1 MFPESE
7 SLSHWQQNDYK
18 VLGPSVTENPDFS
31 KVSAIQNMPV
41 TSVICEP
48 SKNSSVR
55 VGNDN
60 DNDATICVKGYAFSG
75 GGNKIA
81 RVDVSVD
88 GGKTW
93 TEATL
98 QNQVGQNLESWLNDK
113 KNLLHNECSMN
124 GSNYELSKHFI
135 YNILITSPKFKKV
148 PKVLC

>member
-55 VGNDN
+55 VGKDN

-98 QNQVGQNLESWLNDK
+98 QNQVGQNLESWLNT
-113 KNLLHNECSMN
+113 KNILLHNECAMN
-124 GSNYELSKHFI
+124 GSNSELSQYFI
-135 YNILITSPKFKKV
+135 YNILVASPKF
-148 PKVLC
+148 